1 LIEVCFLINVL
12 TIKNTINEKKEK
24 ILNIV
29 QLMQRILI
37 IEVSDTTGA
46 DSSNAAKYK
55 IKSLTKRETL
65 KKLFP
70 TNLNDLP
77 KSGSGM
83 LRLCHCCF
91 FLRCSR
97 CSFF

>member
-1 LIEVCFLINVL
+1 VCFLINVL

-46 DSSNAAKYK
+46 NSSIA
-55 IKSLTKRETL
+55 
-65 KKLFP
+65 
-70 TNLNDLP
+70 D
-77 KSGSGM
+77 G
-83 LRLCHCCF
+83 
-91 FLRCSR
+91 
-97 CSFF
+97 

>member
-37 IEVSDTTGA
+37 IEVSDTTKE
-46 DSSNAAKYK
+46 DSSNTA
-55 IKSLTKRETL
+55 R
-65 KKLFP
+65 
-70 TNLNDLP
+70 
-77 KSGSGM
+77 
-83 LRLCHCCF
+83 
-91 FLRCSR
+91 
-97 CSFF
+97 

>member
-37 IEVSDTTGA
+37 IEVSDTTKDDG
-46 DSSNAAKYK
+46 SS
-55 IKSLTKRETL
+55 
-65 KKLFP
+65 
-70 TNLNDLP
+70 LP
-77 KSGSGM
+77 GT
-83 LRLCHCCF
+83 
-91 FLRCSR
+91 
-97 CSFF
+97 

>member
-37 IEVSDTTGA
+37 IEVSETRND
-46 DSSNAAKYK
+46 DSSSATKY
-55 IKSLTKRETL
+55 IIS
-65 KKLFP
+65 
-70 TNLNDLP
+70 
-77 KSGSGM
+77 
-83 LRLCHCCF
+83 
-91 FLRCSR
+91 
-97 CSFF
+97 SFF

>member
-37 IEVSDTTGA
+37 IEVSDTRND
-46 DSSNAAKYK
+46 DSSNAAKY
-55 IKSLTKRETL
+55 II
-65 KKLFP
+65 
-70 TNLNDLP
+70 
-77 KSGSGM
+77 
-83 LRLCHCCF
+83 
-91 FLRCSR
+91 
-97 CSFF
+97 SFFF

>member
-37 IEVSDTTGA
+37 IEVSDTTGD
-46 DSSNAAKYK
+46 DSNNAVW
-55 IKSLTKRETL
+55 
-65 KKLFP
+65 
-70 TNLNDLP
+70 
-77 KSGSGM
+77 
-83 LRLCHCCF
+83 
-91 FLRCSR
+91 
-97 CSFF
+97 

>member
-37 IEVSDTTGA
+37 IEVSDT
-46 DSSNAAKYK
+46 
-55 IKSLTKRETL
+55 REE
-65 KKLFP
+65 K
-70 TNLNDLP
+70 
-77 KSGSGM
+77 
-83 LRLCHCCF
+83 
-91 FLRCSR
+91 
-97 CSFF
+97 

>member
-37 IEVSDTTGA
+37 IEVSDTTGV
-46 DSSNAAKYK
+46 DNSNG
-55 IKSLTKRETL
+55 
-65 KKLFP
+65 
-70 TNLNDLP
+70 D
-77 KSGSGM
+77 
-83 LRLCHCCF
+83 C
-91 FLRCSR
+91 
-97 CSFF
+97 